1 MLSVKAT
8 ILAAVSAAAIQD
20 FDFEYET
27 IKAQFSNI
35 FDGDEYLEMEGL
47 LDDVWEQ
54 FFWWGS
60 GPVVIEPIDEREAL
74 DDFLPIDEPE
84 PVIDEPEPI
93 VSMPVE
99 PEPSTTCQ

>member
-1 MLSVKAT
+1 
-8 ILAAVSAAAIQD
+8 
-20 FDFEYET
+20 
-27 IKAQFSNI
+27 
-35 FDGDEYLEMEGL
+35 MEGL

-54 FFWWGS
+54 FFWWGP